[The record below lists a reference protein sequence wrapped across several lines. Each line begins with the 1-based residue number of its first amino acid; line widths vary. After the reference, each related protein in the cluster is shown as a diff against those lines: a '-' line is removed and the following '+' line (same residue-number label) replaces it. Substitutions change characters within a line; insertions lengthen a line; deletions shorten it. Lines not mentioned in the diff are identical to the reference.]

1 MTFSIVARSADGT
14 CWGVAVASKF
24 LAAGAVVP
32 AARAG
37 VGALASQSFLNLRYL
52 PDGLALLA
60 EGVGAQEVVDRLTGP
75 DDLRD
80 SRQLGVVDAAGGS
93 ASWTGAEC
101 IAWAGSAGGP
111 DHTAQGNCL
120 AGPEV
125 VERMSQAFVA
135 SGDATPLA
143 RRLLAALAAGDDAG
157 GDRRGRQSAGLLVV
171 TEGGGYAGGNDVL
184 VDLRSDD
191 HPAPVGELARLLD
204 LHDLYFGR
212 PDPADLAPLDGALA
226 EEVDRLLRALGHD
239 RDELPL
245 DERLFDWMGWENY
258 EERHVP
264 GSIDAV
270 VLAELRAAAT
280 ATTDEPVG

>member
-14 CWGVAVASKF
+14 HWGVAVASKF

-52 PDGLALLA
+52 PDGLALL
-60 EGVGAQEVVDRLTGP
+60 EGGASAAEVVERLTGP
-75 DDLRD
+75 DELRN

-93 ASWTGAEC
+93 ASWTGSDC
-101 IAWAGSAGGP
+101 IPWAGAASGP

-120 AGPEV
+120 TGPEV
-125 VERMSQAFVA
+125 VQRMSEAFVA
-135 SGDATPLA
+135 SGSGTPLA
-143 RRLLAALAAGDDAG
+143 RRLLAALAAGDEAG
-157 GDRRGRQSAGLLVV
+157 GDKRGRQSAGLLVV
-171 TEGGGYAGGNDVL
+171 TEGGGYGGGSDVL

-191 HPAPVGELARLLD
+191 SPAPVGELARLLD

-212 PDPADLAPLDGALA
+212 PDPADLAPLTGDLAREVDAALRRLGHA
-226 EEVDRLLRALGHD
+226 GDAPLDDRLL
-239 RDELPL
+239 
-245 DERLFDWMGWENY
+245 DWMGWENY

-264 GSIDAV
+264 GHVDAV
-270 VLAELRAAAT
+270 VLARLREAVAGGPGDHT
-280 ATTDEPVG
+280 G